1 MLQETPDASR
11 AGSSPT
17 TDTTSFFSICPLV
30 GHLTLDK
37 RFAVYS
43 LVTSLAGGVGLLV
56 SASVNVLCTIH
67 ININLEV
74 LMHINAIVMVGLA
87 LLGSV

>member
-1 MLQETPDASR
+1 M
-11 AGSSPT
+11 
-17 TDTTSFFSICPLV
+17 

-37 RFAVYS
+37 RFVVYS
-43 LVTSLAGGVGLLV
+43 LVTALVGGVGLLV